1 MENPSIYAVF
11 ERMWQHILTKLNSFV
26 LTETFNDHIGNEN
39 NPNPHKITK
48 DLVGLDQVDNTSDID
63 KPISTA
69 TQTALDE
76 KAGLDHSHW
85 SNEIIFMDGLPVECG
100 GTGYATIEDTEY
112 TRPRYRASALVS
124 YEPTLTPGYH
134 TNGVIYWVYE

>member
-1 MENPSIYAVF
+1 METPRFYEVF
-11 ERMWQHILTKLNSFV
+11 EQLWGYFIRKLNDYA
-26 LTETFNDHIGNEN
+26 TNETVNLHLEAD
-39 NPNPHKITK
+39 NPHGIT
-48 DLVGLDQVDNTSDID
+48 VETIGLNNVDNTSDKD

-124 YEPTLTPGYH
+124 YEPTLNPDYH
-134 TNGVIYWVYE
+134 ANGVIYWVYE